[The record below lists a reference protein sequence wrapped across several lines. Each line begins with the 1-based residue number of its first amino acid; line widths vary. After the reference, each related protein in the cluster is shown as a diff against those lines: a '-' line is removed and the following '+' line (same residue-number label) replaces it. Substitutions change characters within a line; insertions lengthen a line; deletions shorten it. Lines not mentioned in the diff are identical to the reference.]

1 MAVMKASEFVAK
13 LKAVAQNYKTL
24 YVMGCFGAPLTG
36 GNVSRYCNNHEYNK
50 QAART
55 QMIKA
60 AANQNP
66 PVFGFDCVCLIKG
79 ILWGWNGDASK
90 TYGGASYA
98 VNGVPDIGADT
109 MITKCKGVSTNFS
122 NVEVGEALWCSGHI
136 GVYIGGGLAVE
147 CSPAFDND
155 VQITAVKNM
164 GTKSG
169 YNARTWTKHG
179 KLPYIEY
186 DNAAPVQPDEP
197 DTGADAG
204 GTIKAGSVVRVKQ
217 GAKTYTGGVLTLLIA
232 TEDADLEH
240 ALEIANSASREHPCR
255 VIAVVPDTNPADQ
268 SGEGEPNAAEVAAEV
283 SASRDNPAVDLT
295 DGPNDPNDS
304 NLNAQVRFGA
314 DAGAGEIII
323 LRPRGG
329 LINHPDTLV
338 IPLLVPDAPV
348 VAWWPTTPPSNPA
361 KDLMGAMARS
371 RITDALH
378 SNNPEATIER
388 LRRNWTP
395 EDIDLSWTRLT
406 VWRAM
411 LASMLDQPPHLP
423 ITVVKVTG
431 KADFLPLEML
441 CAWLRLKLG
450 VPVET
455 EFVPDA
461 QAVTGVYLTRED
473 GVISLERPYE
483 DQALIS
489 LPGQTPQEVSVPMR
503 TIEDCLT
510 EELRRIDPDEI
521 YAEVINEG
529 WDLIRH

>member
-1 MAVMKASEFVAK
+1 MIIDMPNTRTREISQKIDELHEERGESA
-13 LKAVAQNYKTL
+13 
-24 YVMGCFGAPLTG
+24 TG
-36 GNVSRYCNNHEYNK
+36 R
-50 QAART
+50 
-55 QMIKA
+55 
-60 AANQNP
+60 
-66 PVFGFDCVCLIKG
+66 L
-79 ILWGWNGDASK
+79 
-90 TYGGASYA
+90 
-98 VNGVPDIGADT
+98 
-109 MITKCKGVSTNFS
+109 
-122 NVEVGEALWCSGHI
+122 
-136 GVYIGGGLAVE
+136 
-147 CSPAFDND
+147 
-155 VQITAVKNM
+155 
-164 GTKSG
+164 
-169 YNARTWTKHG
+169 
-179 KLPYIEY
+179 
-186 DNAAPVQPDEP
+186 
-197 DTGADAG
+197 
-204 GTIKAGSVVRVKQ
+204 
-217 GAKTYTGGVLTLLIA
+217 LTLLLST
-232 TEDADLEH
+232 TEDELEQ
-240 ALEIANSASREHPCR
+240 ALELANAASREHPCR
-255 VIAVVPDTNPADQ
+255 VIAISPRRGNGARKPVEGAPKPAEDAD
-268 SGEGEPNAAEVAAEV
+268 AAY
-283 SASRDNPAVDLT
+283 DN
-295 DGPNDPNDS
+295 S
-304 NLNAQVRFGA
+304 NLDAQVRFGA

-329 LINHPDTLV
+329 LITNPDTLV

-423 ITVVKVTG
+423 ITAVKVTG

-473 GVISLERPYE
+473 GVISLDRPHE

>member
-1 MAVMKASEFVAK
+1 MIIDMPNTRTREIAHKIEQLHEERGESA
-13 LKAVAQNYKTL
+13 
-24 YVMGCFGAPLTG
+24 TG
-36 GNVSRYCNNHEYNK
+36 R
-50 QAART
+50 
-55 QMIKA
+55 
-60 AANQNP
+60 
-66 PVFGFDCVCLIKG
+66 
-79 ILWGWNGDASK
+79 
-90 TYGGASYA
+90 
-98 VNGVPDIGADT
+98 
-109 MITKCKGVSTNFS
+109 
-122 NVEVGEALWCSGHI
+122 
-136 GVYIGGGLAVE
+136 
-147 CSPAFDND
+147 
-155 VQITAVKNM
+155 
-164 GTKSG
+164 
-169 YNARTWTKHG
+169 
-179 KLPYIEY
+179 
-186 DNAAPVQPDEP
+186 
-197 DTGADAG
+197 
-204 GTIKAGSVVRVKQ
+204 
-217 GAKTYTGGVLTLLIA
+217 VLTLLIA

-423 ITVVKVTG
+423 ITAVKVTG
-431 KADFLPLEML
+431 KKMGELKIVMSGAGAAGLAEHAFDFGHGL
-441 CAWLRLKLG
+441 
-450 VPVET
+450 
-455 EFVPDA
+455 D
-461 QAVTGVYLTRED
+461 QAVGLLQQLRRFLRRQSRQSRRHIEQV
-473 GVISLERPYE
+473 
-483 DQALIS
+483 ALI
-489 LPGQTPQEVSVPMR
+489 Q
-503 TIEDCLT
+503 
-510 EELRRIDPDEI
+510 RRKKFSTQ
-521 YAEVINEG
+521 A
-529 WDLIRH
+529 RHWP

>member
-1 MAVMKASEFVAK
+1 MIIDMPNTRTREIAHKIEQLHEERGESA
-13 LKAVAQNYKTL
+13 
-24 YVMGCFGAPLTG
+24 TG
-36 GNVSRYCNNHEYNK
+36 R
-50 QAART
+50 
-55 QMIKA
+55 
-60 AANQNP
+60 
-66 PVFGFDCVCLIKG
+66 
-79 ILWGWNGDASK
+79 
-90 TYGGASYA
+90 
-98 VNGVPDIGADT
+98 
-109 MITKCKGVSTNFS
+109 
-122 NVEVGEALWCSGHI
+122 
-136 GVYIGGGLAVE
+136 
-147 CSPAFDND
+147 
-155 VQITAVKNM
+155 
-164 GTKSG
+164 
-169 YNARTWTKHG
+169 
-179 KLPYIEY
+179 
-186 DNAAPVQPDEP
+186 
-197 DTGADAG
+197 
-204 GTIKAGSVVRVKQ
+204 
-217 GAKTYTGGVLTLLIA
+217 VLTLLIA

-255 VIAVVPDTNPADQ
+255 VIAVVPD
-268 SGEGEPNAAEVAAEV
+268 
-283 SASRDNPAVDLT
+283 
-295 DGPNDPNDS
+295 S
-304 NLNAQVRFGA
+304 NLDAQVRFGA

-348 VAWWPTTPPSNPA
+348 VAWWPTTPPANPA

-423 ITVVKVTG
+423 ITAVKVTG

-455 EFVPDA
+455 QFDPDA

>member
-1 MAVMKASEFVAK
+1 MKK
-13 LKAVAQNYKTL
+13 KTQ
-24 YVMGCFGAPLTG
+24 GAPAPNYVKWLWYAALTPF
-36 GNVSRYCNNHEYNK
+36 VLL
-50 QAART
+50 AA
-55 QMIKA
+55 M
-60 AANQNP
+60 
-66 PVFGFDCVCLIKG
+66 
-79 ILWGWNGDASK
+79 
-90 TYGGASYA
+90 
-98 VNGVPDIGADT
+98 
-109 MITKCKGVSTNFS
+109 
-122 NVEVGEALWCSGHI
+122 
-136 GVYIGGGLAVE
+136 
-147 CSPAFDND
+147 
-155 VQITAVKNM
+155 
-164 GTKSG
+164 
-169 YNARTWTKHG
+169 
-179 KLPYIEY
+179 
-186 DNAAPVQPDEP
+186 
-197 DTGADAG
+197 
-204 GTIKAGSVVRVKQ
+204 
-217 GAKTYTGGVLTLLIA
+217 LTLTALGAFGRMPSFEELENPRSNIATEIYSEDGKVLGTFFVQNRSYVQYEELFASDSVTRTSINGREVPPIVAALIA

-423 ITVVKVTG
+423 ITAAKVTG
-431 KADFLPLEML
+431 KADFLPMEML

>member
-1 MAVMKASEFVAK
+1 MKK
-13 LKAVAQNYKTL
+13 KTQ
-24 YVMGCFGAPLTG
+24 GAPAPNYVKWLWYAALTPF
-36 GNVSRYCNNHEYNK
+36 VLL
-50 QAART
+50 AA
-55 QMIKA
+55 M
-60 AANQNP
+60 
-66 PVFGFDCVCLIKG
+66 
-79 ILWGWNGDASK
+79 
-90 TYGGASYA
+90 
-98 VNGVPDIGADT
+98 
-109 MITKCKGVSTNFS
+109 
-122 NVEVGEALWCSGHI
+122 
-136 GVYIGGGLAVE
+136 
-147 CSPAFDND
+147 
-155 VQITAVKNM
+155 
-164 GTKSG
+164 
-169 YNARTWTKHG
+169 
-179 KLPYIEY
+179 
-186 DNAAPVQPDEP
+186 
-197 DTGADAG
+197 
-204 GTIKAGSVVRVKQ
+204 
-217 GAKTYTGGVLTLLIA
+217 LTLTALGAFGRMPSFEELENPRSNIATEIYSEDGKVLGTFFVQNRSYVQYEELFASDSVTRTSINGREVPPIVAALIA

-423 ITVVKVTG
+423 ITAVKVTG
-431 KADFLPLEML
+431 KADFLPMEML